1 MNQKL
6 EPSGPAPVTLQFNAG
21 DSSPFGH
28 GGCHL
33 RVPPQDVV
41 SAYGLRPYHSATME
55 GEWRIGEAVSQ
66 IGENLARS
74 EHCTDKIKDQEKW
87 PNALFAF
94 DGTEFV
100 LVQRRTAVAYA
111 PTRQQAMDRLAW
123 FSGKFQ
129 SAAAPET
136 PSFHIINTSYGS
148 LRAERVEVALNFA
161 PQESNLHWLL
171 LRIFN
176 DGPCTAGHHADGE
189 NTAGRQDQPQTDYN
203 KCFIGEKVNPHRE
216 KQ

>member
-1 MNQKL
+1 MW
-6 EPSGPAPVTLQFNAG
+6 SAPTACALTTA
-21 DSSPFGH
+21 
-28 GGCHL
+28 
-33 RVPPQDVV
+33 PPW
-41 SAYGLRPYHSATME
+41 R
-55 GEWRIGEAVSQ
+55 GEWRIGEAASQ

-74 EHCTDKIKDQEKW
+74 EHFSDKIKNQERW
-87 PNALFAF
+87 PNTLFAF
-94 DGTEFV
+94 DGPEFV

-111 PTRQQAMDRLAW
+111 STRQRAMDRLAW
-123 FSGKFQ
+123 FSGKFK

-136 PSFHIINTSYGS
+136 TSFHIINMSYGS

-189 NTAGRQDQPQTDYN
+189 YTAGGQDQPQPDDDKGLAGKKGNTQQ
-203 KCFIGEKVNPHRE
+203 E
-216 KQ
+216 KQEHDQGPFPRKVEQAKGSEEQGQKEGQVY